1 MPRPGEPD
9 KSGAFLIRNLPRAV
23 MEKMRAAAAIHK
35 LPLKTYIR
43 DLFVAHI
50 RDLERKGV
58 ILTLSKGK
66 RLRERRGNDL
76 TE

>member
-1 MPRPGEPD
+1 MPKPGEPHQE
-9 KSGAFLIRNLPRAV
+9 GAFLIRNLPREV

-43 DLFVAHI
+43 DLFASHI

-66 RLRERRGNDL
+66 RSREERDHS
-76 TE
+76 

>member
-1 MPRPGEPD
+1 
-9 KSGAFLIRNLPRAV
+9 
-23 MEKMRAAAAIHK
+23 MRAAAAIHK

-43 DLFVAHI
+43 DLFETHI

-58 ILTLSKGK
+58 ILTLSKVK
-66 RLRERRGNDL
+66 RLRERRRNDL